1 MKNSPNLSVFFR
13 GFFANLRKNPKVL
26 IIPAVLLALGISV
39 AIFNANQASA
49 NTLNTDESSALFG
62 FFASRS
68 DELEVVKASDP
79 KKLIHEDAANLT
91 SVSKTAVD
99 NTALNTESVA
109 MASVVYTNPVT
120 EASVLPPEVEAAPT
134 AYTVERPAAMFSYT
148 VQPGETLSSIARKF
162 GLSPQTLLAD
172 ANWDE
177 LVKPGQ
183 KISIPNSNSPIHKV
197 AQGQSLSQI
206 AQRYGAAN
214 LQKIIEGNN
223 LPEDGT
229 VQPGQLLVVYGGQLE
244 AKPAEPQPAP
254 AQTRRIASASRST
267 NSYSR
272 TSSSTS
278 RSVSRGIST
287 GGSYNGFPAGYCTY
301 YVAKKRGDVTWR
313 GNAGTWLN
321 NAKAQGRPTGS
332 TPKAGA
338 IVVTGESGWGHVGY
352 VEKVNKDGSYTISEM
367 NYAGFNRTSTRTL
380 NSGSGQVKG
389 FIY

>member
-1 MKNSPNLSVFFR
+1 M
-13 GFFANLRKNPKVL
+13 
-26 IIPAVLLALGISV
+26 IIPAVLLALGVSV
-39 AIFNANQASA
+39 ALFNANQASA
-49 NTLNTDESSALFG
+49 NALNTDESSALFG

-68 DELEVVKASDP
+68 DKLEIVKAGDP
-79 KKLIHEDAANLT
+79 QKLIHEDVANLT
-91 SVSKTAVD
+91 SVSKTAVE
-99 NTALNTESVA
+99 NAMLNTESVA

-120 EASVLPPEVEAAPT
+120 EASVLPLEVEAAPT
-134 AYTVERPAAMFSYT
+134 AYTVERPAAMFTYT

-172 ANWDE
+172 ANWNE

-197 AQGQSLSQI
+197 AQGQNLSQI
-206 AQRYGAAN
+206 AQRYGTSN

-229 VQPGQLLVVYGGQLE
+229 VQPGQLLVVYGGKLE
-244 AKPAEPQPAP
+244 SKPVEAP
-254 AQTRRIASASRST
+254 VAPQTRRIASASRST
-267 NSYSR
+267 SR

-278 RSVSRGIST
+278 RNVSRGIST
-287 GGSYNGFPAGYCTY
+287 GGSYSGFPAGYCTY
-301 YVAKKRGDVTWR
+301 YVAQKRGDVSWR

-321 NAKAQGRPTGS
+321 NARAQGKPTGS
-332 TPKAGA
+332 TPKVGA

-352 VEKVNKDGSYTISEM
+352 VEKVNGDGSYTISEM
-367 NYAGFNRTSTRTL
+367 NYAGFGKTSTRTL

>member
-1 MKNSPNLSVFFR
+1 MKKSPQLPNFFR
-13 GFFANLRKNPKVL
+13 GFFGTLKRNPKVF
-26 IIPAVLLALGISV
+26 IIPAVLLALGAGV
-39 AIFNANQASA
+39 AIFNASQASA
-49 NTLNTDESSALFG
+49 NALNTDESSALFG

-68 DELEVVKASDP
+68 DQLEVVKAGDP
-79 KKLIHEDAANLT
+79 RKLIHEDTASLT

-99 NTALNTESVA
+99 NTALNTESIA

-172 ANWDE
+172 AKWDE

-183 KISIPNSNSPIHKV
+183 KISIPSSNSPIHKV
-197 AQGQSLSQI
+197 AEGQSLSQI
-206 AQRYGAAN
+206 AQRYGATN
-214 LQKIIEGNN
+214 VQKLIEGNN

-229 VQPGQLLVVYGGQLE
+229 VQPGQLLVVFGGNVPD
-244 AKPAEPQPAP
+244 KPVEQPATT
-254 AQTRRIASASRST
+254 QTRRLASASRST
-267 NSYSR
+267 SSR
-272 TSSSTS
+272 TTSRTSTS
-278 RSVSRGIST
+278 RSVSRGISS
-287 GGSYNGFPAGYCTY
+287 GGSYSGFPAGYCTY

-321 NAKAQGRPTGS
+321 NAKAQGRATGN

-338 IVVTGESGWGHVGY
+338 IVVTPESGWGHVGI
-352 VEKVNKDGSYTISEM
+352 VDSVNKDGSYNISEM
-367 NYAGFNRTSTRTL
+367 NYAGFGKVSTRTL
-380 NSGSGQVKG
+380 NSNSNVKG

>member
-1 MKNSPNLSVFFR
+1 MLV
-13 GFFANLRKNPKVL
+13 
-26 IIPAVLLALGISV
+26 LGIGV
-39 AIFNANQASA
+39 AIFNASQASA
-49 NTLNTDESSALFG
+49 DALNTDESSALFG

-68 DELEVVKASDP
+68 DQIETVKASDP
-79 KKLIHEDAANLT
+79 KKLIHEDAASLT

-99 NTALNTESVA
+99 NAALNTESIA

-162 GLSPQTLLAD
+162 GLSPQTLMAD

-177 LVKPGQ
+177 LVKPGE
-183 KISIPNSNSPIHKV
+183 KVSIPSSNSPIHKV

-206 AQRYGAAN
+206 AQRYGATN

-223 LPEDGT
+223 LPGDGT
-229 VQPGQLLVVYGGQLE
+229 VQPGQLLVVFGGQLPD
-244 AKPAEPQPAP
+244 KPVEQPAAP
-254 AQTRRIASASRST
+254 QTRRLASASRSST
-267 NSYSR
+267 TTTTRAR

-278 RSVSRGIST
+278 RTVSRGISS
-287 GGSYNGFPAGYCTY
+287 GGSYSGFPAGYCTY

-321 NAKAQGRPTGS
+321 NAKAQGKATGS
-332 TPKAGA
+332 APKAGA

-352 VEKVNKDGSYTISEM
+352 VENVNKDGSYTISEM
-367 NYAGFNRTSTRTL
+367 NYSGFGKTSTRTL